1 MFRNNY
7 SYMENYLVVLF
18 KNKKRK
24 RIIKKFVTLSRAK
37 SFYENLVEKSNE
49 VIFEVLVENAKEC
62 KFEIGL
68 IDTKTNQSAPIYTTD
83 EYGRSVKVKFED
95 NTGMSI
101 IKMSPYRQEE
111 LIYDVETNRKIT
123 SNDLIKKYL
132 KGDGLKMVSVLNNK
146 IVVQKD
152 EMIKLF
158 SLKNE
163 QESSRFVD
171 CLSSYFFK
179 IKRGDCL
186 FIKDYSSPQRKYL
199 YSLLE
204 SNGFDKKVLY
214 RKFTTYPSH
223 PK

>member
-1 MFRNNY
+1 
-7 SYMENYLVVLF
+7 MENYLVVLF

-62 KFEIGL
+62 KFELGL

>member
-1 MFRNNY
+1 
-7 SYMENYLVVLF
+7 MENYLIVLF

-37 SFYENLVEKSNE
+37 SVFNKLISESDE
-49 VIFEVLVENAKEC
+49 VIFDVLIENTKDC
-62 KFEIGL
+62 KFELGL
-68 IDTKTNQSAPIYTTD
+68 IEMVTNQSAPVYITD
-83 EYGRSVKVKFED
+83 EYGRNIKVKMED
-95 NTGMSI
+95 DGMSI
-101 IKMSPYRQEE
+101 LQIKPYREEE
-111 LIYDVETNRKIT
+111 LIFDIQKKKKIT
-123 SNDLIKKYL
+123 TKDLIKTYL
-132 KGDGLKMVSVLNNK
+132 KTDGLKMISVLNNK

-152 EMIKLF
+152 EDIKLF

-163 QESSRFVD
+163 KESSRFID

-214 RKFTTYPSH
+214 RKFTTYPSR

>member
-1 MFRNNY
+1 
-7 SYMENYLVVLF
+7 MENYLIVLF

-37 SFYENLVEKSNE
+37 SFFNKLINESDE
-49 VIFEVLVENAKEC
+49 VIFDVLIENTKDC
-62 KFEIGL
+62 KFELSL
-68 IDTKTNQSAPIYTTD
+68 IEMVTNQSAPVYITD
-83 EYGRSVKVKFED
+83 EYGRNIKVKIED
-95 NTGMSI
+95 DGMSI
-101 IKMSPYRQEE
+101 LQIKPYREEE
-111 LIYDVETNRKIT
+111 LIFDVQKKKKIT
-123 SNDLIKKYL
+123 TKDLIKTYL
-132 KGDGLKMVSVLNNK
+132 KTDGLKMISVLNNK

-152 EMIKLF
+152 EDIKLF

-163 QESSRFVD
+163 KESSRFID
-171 CLSSYFFK
+171 CLSSYFFR

-214 RKFTTYPSH
+214 RKFTTYPSR

>member
-1 MFRNNY
+1 
-7 SYMENYLVVLF
+7 MENYLVVLF